1 MTDQQADG
9 IGRTSRAGVRPSDD
23 PYRVHTFA
31 ELAALPTVYR
41 SDLFSGKAVLVSGA
55 AGGIGLA
62 IATLFGRLGATVISC
77 GRDAAKLAQ
86 VEEHLSS
93 IGASCWTKVANI
105 RDPQQVA
112 ALMDAVWER
121 EGGLDVLVNNAGGQF
136 AARTLDISPKG
147 WAAVV
152 ETNLYGTWYMMQ
164 AAAKHWVDDDGGQPR
179 DRGVEPD
186 RVVVNISTLSD
197 RANVGIPHTSAA
209 RAGQTQLTRSL
220 ALEFAPHGVRAN
232 AIAVGVVRSPGLVN
246 YPAAARPS
254 FDHNPQRRLGDV
266 QDVAEAAVYLAGP
279 SGAFITGSVIEV
291 AGGANIWGEYWALGK
306 SDWFD
311 IDERAHPDAASVPP
325 TIGGFDQA
333 D

>member
-1 MTDQQADG
+1 MNPPDSTNDST
-9 IGRTSRAGVRPSDD
+9 RRATRANVKPGDD
-23 PYRVHTFA
+23 PYDAHSFA
-31 ELAALPTVYR
+31 QLAALPTVYR
-41 SDLFSGKAVLVSGA
+41 DDLFASKVVLVSGA

-62 IATLFGRLGATVISC
+62 IATLFGRLGATIVTC
-77 GRDAAKLAQ
+77 GRDAAKLGR
-86 VEEHLSS
+86 VEALLRSVN
-93 IGASCWTKVANI
+93 INCWSQPANI
-105 RDPQQVA
+105 RDPDEVA

-136 AARTLDISPKG
+136 AARSTDISPKG

-164 AAAKHWVDDDGGQPR
+164 AAAKRWIADDGGAARPL
-179 DRGVEPD
+179 GVEPD
-186 RVVVNISTLSD
+186 RVVVNISTLSG

-220 ALEFAPHGVRAN
+220 ALEFAQHGVRAN
-232 AIAVGVVRSPGLVN
+232 AIAVGVVRSPGLTH
-246 YPAAARPS
+246 YPTAARAS

-279 SGAFITGSVIEV
+279 SGAFITGSVVEV

-306 SDWFD
+306 PEWFQ
-311 IDERAHPDAASVPP
+311 IDEPAS
-325 TIGGFDQA
+325 GAEA
-333 D
+333 DTP